1 METKTIPFASGSIE
15 VTDDKISFR
24 SVVKDIKQFQ
34 SMERH
39 NMGHVNSEQ
48 YTYLGIMPIQL
59 ALRSLLFGVV
69 LAVIAIAANIQFFS
83 VIGVAA
89 IVFGLVTFNLDL
101 WVDSFLGT
109 RFGYRL
115 CAYFFASKGH
125 KITIQNNSGGEH
137 ILFYVALDQLDEAM
151 KLESYRIKEKPAANS
166 PSPIG
171 GIHDLEKI
179 SELYQKGIL
188 TEEEFTQKK
197 KQLLNL

>member
-15 VTDDKISFR
+15 VTDSKISFR
-24 SVVKDIKQFQ
+24 SAVKDIKQFQ

-59 ALRSLLFGVV
+59 ALRSLLFGVM
-69 LAVIAIAANIQFFS
+69 LAVIAIAADIQFFS
-83 VIGVAA
+83 VVGVAA

-101 WVDSFLGT
+101 WVDGFLGT
-109 RFGYRL
+109 RFGYQL

-125 KITIQNNSGGEH
+125 KITIQNNSGGDH
-137 ILFYVALDQLDEAM
+137 IVFYVALEQLDEAM
-151 KLESYRIKEKPAANS
+151 KLESYRITERPDTN
-166 PSPIG
+166 PVQPIG

-179 SELYQKGIL
+179 NELYQKGIL